1 MKRTL
6 HKLVKWC
13 YLLTALALIL
23 LAVLVQS
30 GRSFSHVLGDY
41 EQDIASYLSNK
52 LNAEVK
58 IGRIQAEWNGLKPSL
73 VVDNFHIQSR
83 EGLPIVAFDQ
93 ARMRFDILKS
103 LRNARLV
110 WSNLSLS
117 EVDMDFVQT
126 DEGFWRIAGLPPA
139 NKTPDA
145 KHTDLNSL
153 VDMLLLSTRIEL
165 QSSQFRFAFAS
176 GQQMLLDSPY
186 VLLESADNFHRLSL
200 QIDVDKQPRSVYLIL
215 EGHGDPRQQASFRS
229 KGYLQLNRFPTG
241 EPVAAATAFLLG
253 GAGKSVLQSEGS
265 LDANIWFESRTKG
278 QGYDLSG
285 RLALQRLSVPVAER
299 RLALDDFTTE
309 LTGHWLPSGD
319 WRLGLQQLTAAVQD
333 EQIDG
338 TNIAFSSSG
347 FNQPVMVNMDRLDL
361 ARLSQMFVRAGVLPE
376 GILAE
381 VLDSL
386 SPRGELRN
394 IQLTLPI
401 KKPADWQL
409 RANL

>member
-1 MKRTL
+1 MALMKRTL

-126 DEGFWRIAGLPPA
+126 DDGFWRIAGLPPA

-176 GQQMLLDSPY
+176 GQQMLLVMLAVGCS
-186 VLLESADNFHRLSL
+186 SC
-200 QIDVDKQPRSVYLIL
+200 QGSV
-215 EGHGDPRQQASFRS
+215 F
-229 KGYLQLNRFPTG
+229 F
-241 EPVAAATAFLLG
+241 
-253 GAGKSVLQSEGS
+253 
-265 LDANIWFESRTKG
+265 
-278 QGYDLSG
+278 
-285 RLALQRLSVPVAER
+285 
-299 RLALDDFTTE
+299 
-309 LTGHWLPSGD
+309 
-319 WRLGLQQLTAAVQD
+319 
-333 EQIDG
+333 
-338 TNIAFSSSG
+338 
-347 FNQPVMVNMDRLDL
+347 
-361 ARLSQMFVRAGVLPE
+361 ARLSMSSFVKIG
-376 GILAE
+376 
-381 VLDSL
+381 
-386 SPRGELRN
+386 
-394 IQLTLPI
+394 
-401 KKPADWQL
+401 
-409 RANL
+409 